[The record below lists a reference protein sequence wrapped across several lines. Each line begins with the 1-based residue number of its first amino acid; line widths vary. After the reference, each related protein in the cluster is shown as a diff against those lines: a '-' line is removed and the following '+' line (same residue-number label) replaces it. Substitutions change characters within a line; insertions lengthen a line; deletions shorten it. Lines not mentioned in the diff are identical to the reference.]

1 MTTWVYIRVSTD
13 KQVYDRQIH
22 YLQQH
27 GYKLDECEVV
37 TETFTGTKKS
47 RPQWDA
53 MVERMQKGDTLVVE
67 SLSRIGRSLLVILDA
82 ITYIVEKK
90 MVNVII
96 LKENFNLKA
105 NGNMDAT
112 TRMMLSVFGAFA
124 QFERDM
130 ISERTKESLASKEN
144 LGRPRND
151 EKRNEIIQMI
161 KEGKGAS
168 EIAFLA
174 DTSRSNVYKLKK
186 EYGL

>member
-27 GYKLDECEVV
+27 GYKLDECEVI

-82 ITYIVEKK
+82 IQFLVEKRE
-90 MVNVII
+90 VNVVVV
-96 LKENFNLKA
+96 KEGMHLKA
-105 NGNMDAT
+105 NGGMDAT
-112 TRMMLSVFGAFA
+112 TKMLLSIFGSIAE
-124 QFERDM
+124 FERNQ
-130 ISERTKESLASKEN
+130 ISERTKEGLAGKEN
-144 LGRPRND
+144 LGRPRNE
-151 EKRNEIIQMI
+151 EKRQEVIDLL
-161 KEGKGAS
+161 KEGRGAT

-174 DTSRSNVYKLKK
+174 DVSRAQVYKIKK
-186 EYGL
+186 QYNL

>member
-27 GYKLDECEVV
+27 GYNLDECEVV
-37 TETFTGTKKS
+37 METFTGTKKS

-67 SLSRIGRSLLVILDA
+67 SLSRIGRSLLIILNA

-124 QFERDM
+124 QFERDT
-130 ISERTKESLASKEN
+130 ISERTKEGLAGKEN
-144 LGRPRND
+144 LGRPRD
-151 EKRNEIIQMI
+151 EEKRKAVIDML
-161 KEGKGAS
+161 KEGRGAT

-174 DTSRSNVYKLKK
+174 DVSRTQVYNIKK
-186 EYGL
+186 KYNL

>member
-1 MTTWVYIRVSTD
+1 MTTFVYIRVSTD

-27 GYKLDECEVV
+27 GYNLDECEVV

-53 MVERMQKGDTLVVE
+53 MLDRMKKGDTLVVK
-67 SLSRIGRSLLVILDA
+67 SLSRIGRSLIIILDA
-82 ITYIVEKK
+82 ITYIVENK

-124 QFERDM
+124 QFERDT
-130 ISERTKESLASKEN
+130 ISERTKEGLAGKEN
-144 LGRPRND
+144 LGRPRD
-151 EKRNEIIQMI
+151 EEKRQAVIDML
-161 KEGKGAS
+161 KEGRGAT

-174 DTSRSNVYKLKK
+174 DVSRTQVYNIKK
-186 EYGL
+186 KYNL

>member
-1 MTTWVYIRVSTD
+1 MTTFVYIRVSTD
-13 KQVYDRQIH
+13 KQVYDRQIN

-27 GYKLDECEVV
+27 GYNLDECEVV

-53 MVERMQKGDTLVVE
+53 MLDRMHKGDTLVVE
-67 SLSRIGRSLLVILDA
+67 SISRIGRSLLIILDA
-82 ITYIVEKK
+82 INFLVEKK
-90 MVNVII
+90 EVNVVVV
-96 LKENFNLKA
+96 KEGMNLKA
-105 NGNMDAT
+105 GANIDAT
-112 TRMMLSVFGAFA
+112 TKMLLAVFGAIA
-124 QFERDM
+124 ELERNQ
-130 ISERTKESLASKEN
+130 ISERVKEGLSGKEN